1 VYLFQRK
8 RLSAIAVLP
17 LLLAACSSTAATP
30 TPAAPATQG
39 QPTAAA
45 TVAASTVASAP
56 AVDLHG
62 KKVGVIELYNNPYW
76 VDAEKGI
83 RGVLEPLGVTITTV
97 NSNGVPQTQATN
109 VTNFIS
115 AGLDGV
121 IMGPVSPT
129 GAVADAQRL
138 QTAGIPLVC
147 GDSCV
152 PDAQVQALSKGW
164 ATSAGADLG
173 SGVGKAAAAYIQSTL
188 GGNANIGMIV
198 CDSLGPV
205 CSVRHDAITAA
216 LATVPNA
223 KVVAS
228 QDAFQTDKAEPLVV
242 NMLTAH
248 PEINIIITNN
258 QGGTEGATA
267 AVKQLNL
274 QGKVWVFGIDMTN
287 VAANYLLESPPVLMY
302 TVGQDSL
309 GVGKAA
315 AQMMVQVLS
324 KQPVD
329 PAKVVVSVQEFPR
342 SDTAKINQY
351 LKDHQG
357 Q

>member
-1 VYLFQRK
+1 VNLIQVK
-8 RLSAIAVLP
+8 RLSAIVVLP
-17 LLLAACSSTAATP
+17 LLLAACSSSATP
-30 TPAAPATQG
+30 SPVPPATPAPAT
-39 QPTAAA
+39 AAA
-45 TVAASTVASAP
+45 SAAASTAASAP

-83 RGVLEPLGVTITTV
+83 RQILEPLGVTVSTV

-115 AGLDGV
+115 AGMNGV

-138 QTAGIPLVC
+138 KDAGIPLVC

-152 PDAQVQALSKGW
+152 PDAQVATLAQGW

-173 SGVGKAAAAYIQSTL
+173 SGVGKAAAAYIQSNL

-216 LATVPNA
+216 LAAVPNA

-248 PEINIIITNN
+248 PEINIIVTNN

-267 AVKQLNL
+267 AVKQLGL

-287 VAANYLLESPPVLMY
+287 VAANYLLETPPVLMY
-302 TVGQDSL
+302 TVGQDSYS
-309 GVGKAA
+309 VGKAT

-324 KQPVD
+324 GQPVD
-329 PAKVVVSVQEFPR
+329 PSKVVVPVQEYPR
-342 SDTAKINQY
+342 SDTAKIQQY
-351 LKDHQG
+351 LTDHQG

>member
-1 VYLFQRK
+1 VNLFQRK

-17 LLLAACSSTAATP
+17 ILLAACSSSAASP
-30 TPAAPATQG
+30 S
-39 QPTAAA
+39 PTAPPTNPAQP
-45 TVAASTVASAP
+45 TVAASTASSAA

-83 RGVLEPLGVTITTV
+83 RQILEPLGVTVSTV

-115 AGLDGV
+115 AGVNGV

-138 QTAGIPLVC
+138 KDAGIPLVC

-152 PDAQVQALSKGW
+152 PDDQVAALAKGW

-173 SGVGKAAAAYIQSTL
+173 SGVGKAAADYIQANL

-205 CSVRHDAITAA
+205 CSVRHDAITVA
-216 LATVPNA
+216 LKAVPNA

-267 AVKQLNL
+267 AVKQLGL

-302 TVGQDSL
+302 TVGQDSYS
-309 GVGKAA
+309 VGKAT

-324 KQPVD
+324 GQTVEPS
-329 PAKVVVSVQEFPR
+329 KVVVPVQEYPR

-351 LKDHQG
+351 LQDHQG

>member
-1 VYLFQRK
+1 MNLFNHR
-8 RLSAIAVLP
+8 RVATLAVLP
-17 LLLAACSSTAATP
+17 LLLVACSSSSSSPTATSQP
-30 TPAAPATQG
+30 STPAPAS
-39 QPTAAA
+39 A
-45 TVAASTVASAP
+45 TVATSASAS
-56 AVDLHG
+56 ASSVDLHG

-83 RGVLEPLGVTITTV
+83 RSVLEPLGVTVSTV
-97 NSNGVPQTQATN
+97 NSNGEPQTQATN

-115 AGLDGV
+115 AGLNGV

-138 QTAGIPLVC
+138 QTASIPLVC
-147 GDSCV
+147 ADSCV
-152 PDAQVQALSKGW
+152 PDAQIATLAKGW

-173 SGVGKAAAAYIQSTL
+173 TGVGKAAAAYIQSNL
-188 GGNANIGMIV
+188 GGNANIAMVV

-216 LATVPNA
+216 LKVVPNV

-242 NMLTAH
+242 SMLTAH
-248 PEINIIITNN
+248 PEVNFVITNN

-267 AVKQLNL
+267 AVKQLGL

-287 VAANYLLESPPVLMY
+287 VAANYLLETTPVLMY

-309 GVGKAA
+309 SVGKAS

-324 KQPVD
+324 GQTVD
-329 PAKVVVSVQEFPR
+329 PAKFVAPVQEYPR
-342 SDTAKINQY
+342 TDTAKINQY
-351 LKDHQG
+351 LTDHQG